1 MYQNKYKTLVNFKTN
16 LNQPRHSW
24 FDVKEGY
31 STGLVNNI
39 LNDLKIN
46 KNDGYIMDPFSGSGT
61 TILASSMLGY
71 KSIGIEV
78 NPFLHYLSK
87 NKCISYSSNF
97 NVLKNKF
104 IKCDFRNHNAS
115 KVPEL
120 SISKKLFKNQLN
132 EILKIKN
139 WIEQIKDKKSKELF
153 FCAFLC
159 SLDKASYAKKD
170 GNGLKYPK
178 NKIPQNFKQVFIKN
192 LEKFLEDIKSTKIK
206 NKPIIF
212 LGNNLNVLK
221 QNNFKKKYKNKIALC
236 LFSPPYA
243 NCFDYTEVYKTEL
256 WFGDFVKE
264 YKDLKD
270 LRNKTLS
277 SHLNKT
283 FSKVSILREITPF
296 VNIIK
301 MKKLWSNKI
310 VDMIINYF
318 FEMNLLLSMFYKLL
332 SKNGKCVIVVGNSA
346 YGNIAIPTDDILKKL
361 AKKVGFKKNYI
372 IKARKLGTS
381 SQQYKNVDD
390 PKKLRESLVILSK
403 C

>member
-31 STGLVNNI
+31 STVLVNNI
-39 LNDLKIN
+39 LSDLKIN
-46 KNDGYIMDPFSGSGT
+46 KNDGYILDPFSGSGT
-61 TILASSMLGY
+61 TVLASSMLGY

-78 NPFLHYLSK
+78 NPFLYHLSK
-87 NKCISYSSNF
+87 NKCISYSSNL

-104 IKCDFRNHNAS
+104 IKCDFKNHNAS

-120 SISKKLFKNQLN
+120 SISKKLFKNQLK

-139 WIEQIKDKKSKELF
+139 WIEKIKDKKSKELF

-178 NKIPQNFKQVFIKN
+178 NKIPKNFKQVFIKN

-212 LGNNLNVLK
+212 LGNNLDVLK
-221 QNNFKKKYKNKIALC
+221 QDNFKKKYKNKIALC

-301 MKKLWSNKI
+301 MKKLWSKKI
-310 VDMIINYF
+310 IDMIINYF

-346 YGNIAIPTDDILKKL
+346 YGNIAIPTDDILRKL
-361 AKKVGFKKNYI
+361 AKKIGFKKNYI

-381 SQQYKNVDD
+381 SQQYKKVDD